1 MPRRNGRTSTSDRRA
16 AAADGRQLKA
26 EGKVDKIDAK
36 ASLALAKSHLALAK
50 AQKRKWL
57 VLLIAVGIG
66 AYLILK
72 GGMPSIDFSG
82 LLEKAKGLLPGGD

>member
-36 ASLALAKSHLALAK
+36 ARLALAK